1 MAPVDEQLAVLMRG
15 TDFGD
20 ESTRLTMQREL
31 AERLEQ
37 DRPLRVYCG
46 YDPTDVDLHIGHTIT
61 FRKLR
66 QFQDFG
72 HDVTFL
78 IGNFTGLVGDPTDKD
93 KTRPM
98 LSPEQLEANSQ
109 SYAEQAFRILDPQRT
124 TVAHNADWL
133 GKLNFADV
141 IAISSKFTVAQFLER
156 DNFQKRYQRHEAIH
170 LSEFMYALMQA
181 YDAVMMETDVQ
192 IGGTDQLFNLLAGR
206 TLQRESGQ
214 DPQVV
219 ITTPL
224 LVGTDGH
231 LKMSKSAGNFIAV
244 NDTPNDMFGKVM
256 SLTDEAIEE
265 YFTLLTTLTAEAV
278 ASVLADVEDGE
289 LPVMD
294 AKKQL
299 ALEVTASMYERDAAE
314 AAQAYFE
321 ATIQRRETPEE
332 MQEHHLAY
340 ETTGTIGTQKQLRNR
355 LHQVLVDA
363 DLAASG
369 GEVRRLVK
377 QGAVRVNGEV
387 VDDFARPLEIEDEIK
402 IGRHKFLRVVAGPV

>member
-1 MAPVDEQLAVLMRG
+1 MSRRMAPVDEQLAVLMRG

-133 GKLNFADV
+133 AKLTFADV

-156 DNFQKRYQRHEAIH
+156 DNFQKRYERHEAIH

-265 YFTLLTTLTAEAV
+265 YFTLLTTLTAERV
-278 ASVLADVEDGE
+278 ASVLADIEGGT
-289 LPVMD
+289 LPGMD

-321 ATIQRRETPEE
+321 ATIQRRETPQE
-332 MQEHHLAY
+332 MQEFALAARGQGA
-340 ETTGTIGTQKQLRNR
+340 EEDGR
-355 LHQVLVDA
+355 LDRVLIA
-363 DLAASG
+363 AGLAASG

-387 VDDFARPLEIEDEIK
+387 VDDFARALEVEDEIK
-402 IGRHKFLRVVAGPV
+402 IGRHKFLRLVAGPV

>member
-1 MAPVDEQLAVLMRG
+1 MSRRMAPVDEQLAVLMRG

-133 GKLNFADV
+133 AKLTFADV

-156 DNFQKRYQRHEAIH
+156 DNFQKRYERHEAIH

-244 NDTPNDMFGKVM
+244 NDTPNDIFGKVM

-265 YFTLLTTLTAEAV
+265 YFTLLTTLTAERV
-278 ASVLADVEDGE
+278 ASVLADIEGGT

-321 ATIQRRETPEE
+321 ATIQRRETPQE
-332 MQEHHLAY
+332 MQEFALAARGQGA
-340 ETTGTIGTQKQLRNR
+340 EEDGR
-355 LHQVLVDA
+355 LDRVLIA
-363 DLAASG
+363 AGLAASG

-387 VDDFARPLEIEDEIK
+387 VDDFARALEVEDEIK
-402 IGRHKFLRVVAGPV
+402 IGRHKFLRLVAGPV